1 MEKSPLSLEVYSLD
15 EVHGV
20 VDGGL
25 HQGLDVPPLLVG
37 EVVGRAAG
45 AHGAAAVGGRQLVV
59 VLARAVRHEV
69 GVVGGGG
76 VGHGPGWEVRD

>member
-1 MEKSPLSLEVYSLD
+1 M
-15 EVHGV
+15 
-20 VDGGL
+20 DGGL

-45 AHGAAAVGGRQLVV
+45 AHRAAAVRGSQLVV

-69 GVVGGGG
+69 RVVGGGG
-76 VGHGPGWEVRD
+76 VGHGPGQEVRGLEGRPGYLVQRE